1 LSKRIGVETK
11 AIGADSL
18 PGRCRVDTPVSFLKA
33 AWVGLFWVG
42 VVWVGLFSAAILG
55 CTGAEAQSGTAATS
69 SIDGNSDMS
78 QPART
83 WIVSAVNTEL
93 NALRH
98 KGSYL
103 RYHMHVVDAKGDQLR
118 DVIESKDGSVA
129 RLIMRSGRPLTAEED
144 QAERDRLQA
153 MLDSPASF
161 ARHMKN
167 DAQEKKTAEELIKL
181 MPDAM
186 LYSYVPGQPQTPNGG
201 GQMQIVIDYKPNPH
215 FSPPTTI
222 SQALQGLRGRVWMDS
237 QSRQLIRIEGEI
249 FQSVNFGW
257 GVVAHIYPGGKLLLE
272 QTNAGGGRWIFS
284 HFLEEVTV
292 RALMVK
298 TVKVHEDVHASDFQ
312 TLPGPMSYQDA
323 IHVLLNTPL
332 PTR

>member
-1 LSKRIGVETK
+1 
-11 AIGADSL
+11 
-18 PGRCRVDTPVSFLKA
+18 
-33 AWVGLFWVG
+33 
-42 VVWVGLFSAAILG
+42 
-55 CTGAEAQSGTAATS
+55 
-69 SIDGNSDMS
+69 
-78 QPART
+78 
-83 WIVSAVNTEL
+83 
-93 NALRH
+93 
-98 KGSYL
+98 
-103 RYHMHVVDAKGDQLR
+103 MHVVDAKGDQLR

-144 QAERDRLQA
+144 KAERERLQG

-161 ARHMKN
+161 AKHMKN
-167 DAQEKKTAEELIKL
+167 DAQQRKVAEELIKL

-186 LYSYVPGQPQTPNGG
+186 LYSYVPGQPQTPNSSSGK
-201 GQMQIVIDYKPNPH
+201 QIVIDYKPNPH

-222 SQALQGLRGRVWMDS
+222 SQALQGLRGRMWIDS
-237 QSRQLIRIEGEI
+237 QSRQLIRMEGEV

-257 GVVAHIYPGGKLLLE
+257 GVVAHVYQGGKLMLE

-284 HFLEEVTV
+284 HFVEDVTV

-323 IHVLLNTPL
+323 IHLLLSTPL
-332 PTR
+332 PTQ